1 VVGAWEGLPGVTEG
15 VPVTG
20 VSVGVML
27 GDPGVTV
34 VTVGPGVSV
43 GVMLGDPGVTV
54 VTVGPDVVGAMEGL
68 PDVTEG
74 VPVTGA

>member
-1 VVGAWEGLPGVTEG
+1 VAGALEGLPGVTEG

-34 VTVGPGVSV
+34 VTVGPA
-43 GVMLGDPGVTV
+43 
-54 VTVGPDVVGAMEGL
+54 VVGALEGL
-68 PDVTEG
+68 PGVTEG